1 MINFENT
8 NEEEDNKKTY
18 IQSQTLLI
26 ILVIFQHISFQI

>member
-8 NEEEDNKKTY
+8 NEEEDNKTY